1 MSTST
6 DVYSTIANPSSEVLF
21 KDRKS
26 KFYGRAFPLRS
37 ESEVKPIVESLKKQ
51 YPSAGH
57 FCYAWKTGLEHQKY
71 RANDDG
77 EPKNSAGIPIY
88 GQIQSCGL
96 TNILIVVLRIY
107 GGTKLGVSGLINA
120 YKTTAKMVLDAST
133 IVERTN
139 EIELELLF
147 GYPLMNEVMRIL
159 KKLDLRMVSKKM
171 EMECSMIIAVP
182 KSKTNGM
189 HQELKRIHGLKI
201 KQLNPI

>member
-57 FCYAWKTGLEHQKY
+57 FCYAWKIGLEHQKY

-120 YKTTAKMVLDAST
+120 CKTTAKMVLDAST

-147 GYPLMNEVMRIL
+147 GYPPMNEVMRIL

>member
-159 KKLDLRMVSKKM
+159 RKLDLRMVSKKM